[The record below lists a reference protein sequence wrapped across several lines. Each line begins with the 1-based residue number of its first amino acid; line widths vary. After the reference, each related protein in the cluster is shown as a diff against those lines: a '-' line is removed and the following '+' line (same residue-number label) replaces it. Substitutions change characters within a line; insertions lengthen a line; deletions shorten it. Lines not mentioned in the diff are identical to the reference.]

1 MLRYFANFQK
11 KKKIIN
17 FNNFKNLV
25 NLTQKSNFTNTACHD
40 NKIITTKTENAKLR
54 ILGVAK
60 SPKSLI
66 PPKKLG
72 LSERFSNIFSAEKN
86 KEKREELL
94 KEYKTSY
101 WKDFNELRTNGE
113 KLWEADTE
121 LVNAEKALY
130 MPNIKARTL
139 NKPIIDTTDLLEGNV
154 SLVSI
159 VFNQFGE
166 NHTQTFINPF
176 LQEFFNHDKI
186 QLVQINI
193 EMNFVK
199 SLLLRLLIPYIKR
212 TIPVSQHS
220 KYIIIFNNHGNLLDL
235 KEALQLNNIY
245 RGYVFLV
252 DSNCKI
258 RWTSHGNA
266 TSQEIESMLK
276 LTRTLNNI
284 K

>member
-1 MLRYFANFQK
+1 MLSRKRYFANFQK
-11 KKKIIN
+11 KKIIN
-17 FNNFKNLV
+17 FNNLFD
-25 NLTQKSNFTNTACHD
+25 LTQKYNFTNTVCH
-40 NKIITTKTENAKLR
+40 NNHNNEIITTKTENAKLR

-66 PPKKLG
+66 PPKKLE

-94 KEYKTSY
+94 KKYKTSY
-101 WKDFNELRTNGE
+101 WKDFNELRANGE

-139 NKPIIDTTDLLEGNV
+139 NRPIIDTTDLLEGHV

-166 NHTQTFINPF
+166 NHTKTFINPF

-186 QLVQINI
+186 QLIQVNI
-193 EMNFVK
+193 EMNFAK

-212 TIPVSQHS
+212 TIPVSQHVCL
-220 KYIIIFNNHGNLLDL
+220 F
-235 KEALQLNNIY
+235 
-245 RGYVFLV
+245 
-252 DSNCKI
+252 
-258 RWTSHGNA
+258 
-266 TSQEIESMLK
+266 
-276 LTRTLNNI
+276 
-284 K
+284 